1 MGGAIFG
8 GEFLF
13 VSRGAYIRGGAY
25 IRDFM
30 VSFLST
36 VYVLSYV
43 LSRFCLL
50 KDGKFEMININSC

>member
-1 MGGAIFG
+1 M
-8 GEFLF
+8 L